1 VTDGL
6 YIQNPPNT
14 GVETSFLPITLGGA
28 PLDFTAVNGFDI
40 PSEVHTS
47 VSNTPPTE
55 GAALAALTVGGA
67 THLYA
72 IDLPTGAATDLGA
85 IGAGSTPL
93 GGLAVG
99 QTAVR

>member
-1 VTDGL
+1 V
-6 YIQNPPNT
+6 PP
-14 GVETSFLPITLGGA
+14 GPGGRVSP
-28 PLDFTAVNGFDI
+28 PLDFTAANGFDI
-40 PSEVHTS
+40 PSEVRTS
-47 VSNTPPTE
+47 VSGASVTE
-55 GAALAALTVGGA
+55 GSGLAALTVSGS

-93 GGLAVG
+93 SGLAVG